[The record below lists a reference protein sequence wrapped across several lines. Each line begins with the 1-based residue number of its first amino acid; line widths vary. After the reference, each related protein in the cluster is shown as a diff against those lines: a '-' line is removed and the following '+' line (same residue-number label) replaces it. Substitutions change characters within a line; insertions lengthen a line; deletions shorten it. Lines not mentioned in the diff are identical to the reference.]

1 MFLLSP
7 LYYASLLSHF
17 IMWYNCLFNRQTQ
30 PFCFI
35 KPLRKSCRIDRYEHG
50 ERSMLVFISTVMNME
65 NGRCE
70 MTFSML
76 SPDFW
81 SYFRKPIGWFHIM
94 KALFFK
100 QAPTTAAAP

>member
-35 KPLRKSCRIDRYEHG
+35 KPLRKSCRINRYEHG
-50 ERSMLVFISTVMNME
+50 ERSILVFISTVTSME
-65 NGRCE
+65 NDRYE
-70 MTFSML
+70 TTFSR
-76 SPDFW
+76 F
-81 SYFRKPIGWFHIM
+81 YPINS
-94 KALFFK
+94 LFQK
-100 QAPTTAAAP
+100 NHSLGLEYY

>member
-50 ERSMLVFISTVMNME
+50 ERSILVFISTA
-65 NGRCE
+65 
-70 MTFSML
+70 TSM
-76 SPDFW
+76 
-81 SYFRKPIGWFHIM
+81 
-94 KALFFK
+94 
-100 QAPTTAAAP
+100 